1 MQALHDGGG
10 HDGVQVQAGA
20 DRAQVR
26 GGPPHG
32 QERQACRTIN
42 HLLLESERYFLQ
54 SYTFTVLFFF

>member
-1 MQALHDGGG
+1 MQALHDGGR

-32 QERQACRTIN
+32 QERQARRPVHHRLPPEEGVPRGEC
-42 HLLLESERYFLQ
+42 
-54 SYTFTVLFFF
+54 